1 MSLANVQNDK
11 IKIQKNNIVKD
22 GLPNPTK
29 STILPKSY
37 ELDKSEDSDQNTA
50 TYKAQYSRMD
60 IHLRKDVV
68 NKTIIR
74 AFKNFY
80 IKHFKSKLDFNNKTR
95 DFWYG
100 ALCQKVNRKI
110 ASLTSFH
117 KHFGKIDNDEFEG
130 KSQPNDY

>member
-22 GLPNPTK
+22 GLSNPTK
-29 STILPKSY
+29 STILPTSY
-37 ELDKSEDSDQNTA
+37 ELEKSEDSDQNTA
-50 TYKAQYSRMD
+50 TYKVQYNRMD

-95 DFWYG
+95 DF
-100 ALCQKVNRKI
+100 
-110 ASLTSFH
+110 
-117 KHFGKIDNDEFEG
+117 
-130 KSQPNDY
+130 

>member
-1 MSLANVQNDK
+1 MSFAKGENDM
-11 IKIQKNNIVKD
+11 IKIQKSIIVKD
-22 GLPNPTK
+22 GLSK
-29 STILPKSY
+29 SSKSKILPRSF
-37 ELDKSEDSDQNTA
+37 ELDKSEDTDKNGA
-50 TYKAQYSRMD
+50 TFKVQYNRMD